1 MVLGS
6 GGGRNWQNLT
16 IDTSLVTFTWKQ
28 TKQKDFS
35 QSQHEAHI
43 FGTRKKYLKLKKVIF
58 ILKFLYFPHTLN
70 RHVCRNFKTN
80 HNTFRCFSLLIRIFA
95 PFRKYLVVLPELV
108 ACFGLQVKIRQKKVI
123 NVKFIY
129 HKNQY
134 IKKNTYDI
142 FKKKLFCFNHHML
155 Q

>member
-28 TKQKDFS
+28 TKQKEFS
-35 QSQHEAHI
+35 QSQHEVLYPHI
-43 FGTRKKYLKLKKVIF
+43 FGTRKKYFKLKKVIF
-58 ILKFLYFPHTLN
+58 IPIFLYFPHTLN

-80 HNTFRCFSLLIRIFA
+80 NNTFRCFSLLIRVFA
-95 PFRKYLVVLPELV
+95 PFRKYFVVLPDLV

-123 NVKFIY
+123 NVKTIY
-129 HKNQY
+129 HKKSIY
-134 IKKNTYDI
+134 
-142 FKKKLFCFNHHML
+142 
-155 Q
+155 